1 MPVIQTLWT
10 ERSVDEDLRQVV
22 NNLQGPLPSPAG
34 AAYHCQQAAEKLV
47 KAALVK
53 PGLAFPKTHD
63 IAALV
68 GLLPAQHR
76 LKDKFRSFE
85 KLTPFGVAYRYPLKM
100 NGKSRLPKQSR
111 RGEKKSRLSARCFDL
126 LPQPS
131 RAIAVKAWAKA
142 SREPARPVSL
152 KMSAVSD
159 CTEASSIRTPLLVRK
174 VRAAATA
181 SSIAPP
187 AL

>member
-1 MPVIQTLWT
+1 MKTCD
-10 ERSVDEDLRQVV
+10 RSSYLR
-22 NNLQGPLPSPAG
+22 GPLPSPAG

-47 KAALVK
+47 KAVLLQA
-53 PGLAFPKTHD
+53 GLAFPKTHD

-68 GLLPAQHR
+68 GLLPNHPP
-76 LKDKFRSFE
+76 LKDKLGNFE
-85 KLTPFGVAYRYPLKM
+85 KLTPFGVAYRYPAEDEWEIPSAEAIETWRK
-100 NGKSRLPKQSR
+100 R
-111 RGEKKSRLSARCFDL
+111 SRLSGRCCDRIY
-126 LPQPS
+126 QPS

-159 CTEASSIRTPLLVRK
+159 CTEASSMRTPLLARK

>member
-1 MPVIQTLWT
+1 MVADAAASWLKI
-10 ERSVDEDLRQVV
+10 VDEDLRQVV
-22 NNLQGPLPSPAG
+22 NNLRGPLPSPAG

-47 KAALVK
+47 KAAFVK
-53 PGLAFPKTHD
+53 AGLAFPKTHD

-76 LKDKFRSFE
+76 LKDKFRNFE
-85 KLTPFGVAYRYPLKM
+85 KLTPFGVAYR
-100 NGKSRLPKQSR
+100 
-111 RGEKKSRLSARCFDL
+111 
-126 LPQPS
+126 S
-131 RAIAVKAWAKA
+131 RAIAVNAWAKA